1 MGLSKCCTCGFSMG
15 PPKKQLTQQ
24 LLYRH
29 LAPADLTP
37 PARIF
42 QISQRCSHSHPNPI
56 PSSKLMEV
64 KTGTWEV
71 GGVPQK
77 ASELLTVFKV
87 ESVEIQAFHKVAQSL
102 RLKSSHSRVTHLP
115 EEPGRREKRERLSDH
130 FWHESLKNPNTSCS
144 GWLPQPEAEECLHQ

>member
-1 MGLSKCCTCGFSMG
+1 MG
-15 PPKKQLTQQ
+15 PPGEELTQQ

-29 LAPADLTP
+29 LAPADLTA
-37 PARIF
+37 PAGIF
-42 QISQRCSHSHPNPI
+42 QISQRCSHSNPNPI

-115 EEPGRREKRERLSDH
+115 GEPGRGEKRESYL
-130 FWHESLKNPNTSCS
+130 TAS
-144 GWLPQPEAEECLHQ
+144 GMRA